1 MVSEHQF
8 YILTIVVI
16 VVIFLIIIMGCCF
29 ITKQREHFTSAPT
42 GRAHRPYGAAEL
54 SVSHRPYG
62 AVDPKGSVNRRP
74 WMDTNVP
81 PKSAMSFKCYR
92 SLNRP
97 GGPAAGTSLSGVE
110 SIKTGRDRIHIEQ
123 SFNWFNTQ

>member
-16 VVIFLIIIMGCCF
+16 IVIFLIIIMGCCF
-29 ITKQREHFTSAPT
+29 ITKQREHFTSAPE
-42 GRAHRPYGAAEL
+42 GRER
-54 SVSHRPYG
+54 SVLGFTS
-62 AVDPKGSVNRRP
+62 
-74 WMDTNVP
+74 TLVP
-81 PKSAMSFKCYR
+81 PKSALSFKCYR

-97 GGPAAGTSLSGVE
+97 GGPAAGTSLSGVD
-110 SIKTGRDRIHIEQ
+110 SIKTGRDPIHIEQ

>member
-8 YILTIVVI
+8 YVLTIVVI
-16 VVIFLIIIMGCCF
+16 IVIFLIINMGCCF

-42 GRAHRPYGAAEL
+42 GRAHRPYGAA
-54 SVSHRPYG
+54 
-62 AVDPKGSVNRRP
+62 DPKGSVNRRP

-81 PKSAMSFKCYR
+81 PQSGVSFKCYR

-110 SIKTGRDRIHIEQ
+110 SIKTGRHPIYIEQ

>member
-29 ITKQREHFTSAPT
+29 ITKQREHFTSAP
-42 GRAHRPYGAAEL
+42 
-54 SVSHRPYG
+54 
-62 AVDPKGSVNRRP
+62 KGRP
-74 WMDTNVP
+74 WMDKT
-81 PKSAMSFKCYR
+81 PKSALYPRRGPPLQGSGVSFKCYR

-110 SIKTGRDRIHIEQ
+110 SIKTGRDPIYIEQ